1 MKSLLSRA
9 RSERGMSLFEML
21 VVIIILATVTSM
33 ATAELQTVRRSMQ
46 GDGAMRLVMSQLTT
60 AREMAVT
67 QRRTMEVKFV
77 TGVSG
82 NWIQIWRN
90 EVTGPNPQ
98 TRLTNVAFEGNVVYK
113 LIPTITTDTPDG
125 FGNTGALAFG
135 TANRYTFSTDGTL
148 IDQSGNPLNGTVFLA
163 VPNILQSQRAV
174 TVMGSIGRVRG
185 YKWTGGSWKR
195 V

>member
-21 VVIIILATVTSM
+21 VVIAVLATVTSM

-77 TGVSG
+77 TGTGG

-90 EVTGPNPQ
+90 EVSGPNPQ

-113 LIPTITTDTPDG
+113 LIPTITTDTPDA
-125 FGNTGALAFG
+125 FGNSGALAFG
-135 TANRYTFSTDGTL
+135 TANKYTFSTDGTL

-163 VPNILQSQRAV
+163 VPNVLQSQRAV

>member
-9 RSERGMSLFEML
+9 RSERGMSLIEML
-21 VVIIILATVTSM
+21 VVIIILATVSSM

-46 GDGAMRLVMSQLTT
+46 GDGAMRLVMSQLST

-67 QRRTMEVKFV
+67 QRRNMEVKFV
-77 TGVSG
+77 SGVSG
-82 NWIQIWRN
+82 NWIQIWRH
-90 EVTGPNPQ
+90 EVSGPNPQ

-125 FGNTGALAFG
+125 FGNSGALAFG
-135 TANRYTFSTDGTL
+135 TANRYTFSQRRHADRSVRQSVERHGLSCRPQYRAITTRGDRHGT
-148 IDQSGNPLNGTVFLA
+148 
-163 VPNILQSQRAV
+163 
-174 TVMGSIGRVRG
+174 IGRVRG